1 MDPFAVQMTQAAV
14 DDLESIHPV
23 QREQILSAI
32 KSLSTNPL
40 PSGIRIKKLK
50 GFKPPLYR
58 LRSGDFRILYRIQS
72 NDVTIMNVLDRKD
85 LEKIIKRLQLQNPKF

>member
-1 MDPFAVQMTQAAV
+1 MGPFAVQMTQAAV

-23 QREQILSAI
+23 LREQILSAI

-40 PSGIRIKKLK
+40 PSGTRIKKLK